1 MEKKGKCI
9 LVCAGDLEISEIPV
23 KEEDIVIAVDG
34 GYLYCQV
41 FGIEPDIVIGDFDSL
56 EERYVAEIERKY
68 AQAVSEGMKATEEK
82 CTQAVSEGMKAAKKE
97 CAESVSET
105 RKKRMIRLSS
115 VKDDTDTLA
124 ALRFG
129 LAEGYREFHLYGALG
144 GRLEHT
150 LANLQCLLF
159 LKDMGAS
166 GYIWDGAS
174 MTTLIRN
181 EALSFRKEME
191 GMLSVF
197 AFDGAAEGVYETG
210 LKYTLN
216 DAVIHENFPI
226 GVSNEFIGEKAEI
239 RVTNGALL
247 VIVRWE

>member
-23 KEEDIVIAVDG
+23 KEEDMVIAVDG

-41 FGIEPDIVIGDFDSL
+41 FGIEPDVVIGDFDSL
-56 EERYVAEIERKY
+56 EAKYVAEIEKKY
-68 AQAVSEGMKATEEK
+68 AQTASE
-82 CTQAVSEGMKAAKKE
+82 SMKAAEEE

-105 RKKRMIRLSS
+105 RKKRMIRLSPM
-115 VKDDTDTLA
+115 KDDTDTLA

-129 LAEGYREFHLYGALG
+129 LAEGFREFHLYGALG

-159 LKDMGAS
+159 LKDTGAS

-210 LKYTLN
+210 LKYTLT
-216 DAVIHENFPI
+216 DAVVKESFPI
-226 GVSNEFIGEKAEI
+226 GVSNEFIGERAEI
-239 RVTNGALL
+239 KVTNGALL

>member
-9 LVCAGDLEISEIPV
+9 LVCAGDLEISGIPV
-23 KEEDIVIAVDG
+23 KEEDMVIAVDG

-41 FGIEPDIVIGDFDSL
+41 FGIEPDVVIGDFDSL
-56 EERYVAEIERKY
+56 EAKYVAEIEEKY
-68 AQAVSEGMKATEEK
+68 AQTVSEGMKDAKEE
-82 CTQAVSEGMKAAKKE
+82 CE
-97 CAESVSET
+97 ESVSEI
-105 RKKRMIRLSS
+105 RKKRMIRLSPM
-115 VKDDTDTLA
+115 KDDTDTLA

-129 LAEGYREFHLYGALG
+129 LAQGYREFHLYGALG

-159 LKDMGAS
+159 LKDAGAS

-210 LKYTLN
+210 LKYTLTN
-216 DAVIHENFPI
+216 AVIRGNFPI

-239 RVTNGALL
+239 KVTNGALL